1 MTGVKRGVDSIRSFS
16 PFSDR
21 CSGTLTIF
29 SNPSGNFGREAV
41 IQAALRAHSKST
53 DIEGKQ
59 REPLAPLTGNTVK
72 RLRR

>member
-1 MTGVKRGVDSIRSFS
+1 M
-16 PFSDR
+16 
-21 CSGTLTIF
+21 
-29 SNPSGNFGREAV
+29 